1 MALEGVLYKFHK
13 DTDIRDIQSKPW
25 AVSTELMGKFKQ
37 ANQIHRYFVENVQN
51 GVDSRTCHNV
61 SQEQFTE
68 LLNRCSLIESDPDCA
83 EELLPT
89 LSGFDFGR
97 TAYDDTYMD
106 TLSRALII
114 LRYVK
119 NNIDFDQEILFYS
132 SSW

>member
-1 MALEGVLYKFHK
+1 V
-13 DTDIRDIQSKPW
+13 
-25 AVSTELMGKFKQ
+25 
-37 ANQIHRYFVENVQN
+37 NVQN
-51 GVDSRTCHNV
+51 GVDNRTCHNV